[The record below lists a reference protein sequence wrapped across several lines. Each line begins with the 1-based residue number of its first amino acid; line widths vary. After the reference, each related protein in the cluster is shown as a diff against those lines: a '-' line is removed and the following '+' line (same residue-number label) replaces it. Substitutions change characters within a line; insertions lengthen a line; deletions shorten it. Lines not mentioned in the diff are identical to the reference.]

1 MRAELD
7 AERAE
12 RRRLEDQNERLRH
25 FIRQLQRM
33 QFGRRSEKLDPD
45 QLALALEDLE
55 QAVAES
61 EAEAEKADPP
71 VRQARGRQRR
81 QSRGALP
88 DHLPRIEV
96 VIEPATTVC
105 PCCNG
110 AMHVIGEDRSERLD
124 VIPMRYQVIVT
135 RRPKYGCRT
144 CQSAVVQAP
153 APPRLIEGGLPTE
166 RMVAHVLVTK
176 YADHAPLYRQ
186 AQMLAR
192 QGIAI
197 DRSTLASWVGYAA
210 AELKPLWRLL
220 RDQLLGSAKLFVD
233 ETTAPVLDPG
243 RGRTKTGYFWAIAR
257 DDRPW
262 GGSDPPAVV
271 YSYAP
276 GRGSEH
282 ASALLKDFRGIL
294 QTDGYVAYKSVAKP
308 PDIEGGTGDGVM
320 LAHCWAH
327 CRTAVLRHR
336 QSGPAPIAREAL
348 QRIAALYEIEAEIR
362 GKSAAERQAARQVRS
377 KPLVD
382 ALKLWLEQRAAELPR
397 KSALA
402 EAIGYALNQWDGLA
416 RFLDDGRIEIDSN
429 TVERSMRPIA
439 LNRKNALFAGHD
451 LGAEN
456 WAVLAS
462 LIETCKLHG
471 VNPEAWL
478 ADVLTRLVDN
488 WPNRR
493 LAELTPWAW
502 QAAQNTSIA
511 PRRERHCRGRGR
523 TQAIKQATN
532 RCPRSSAYFQHWDCD
547 GMKLGHFL
555 SSRSDDGSA
564 WHARFKISPP
574 IGTYFVSA
582 AR

>member
-1 MRAELD
+1 MTSLDGLPDDPFGLREAVLATRAELD
-7 AERAE
+7 AERAL
-12 RRRLEDQNERLRH
+12 RQHLEDQNERLRH

-45 QLALALEDLE
+45 QLNLALEDLE
-55 QAVAES
+55 QSTAEAD
-61 EAEAEKADPP
+61 AEAEKADPP
-71 VRQARGRQRR
+71 LRRSRGRQRR

-96 VIEPATTVC
+96 VIEPPTTVC
-105 PCCNG
+105 PCCSG

-124 VIPMRYQVIVT
+124 VIPMRYQVVVT
-135 RRPKYGCRT
+135 RRPKYGCRA
-144 CQSAVVQAP
+144 CQGAVVQAP

-192 QGIAI
+192 QGIVI
-197 DRSTLASWVGYAA
+197 DRSTLAAWVGYAA

-220 RDQLLGSAKLFVD
+220 RDELLASAKLFVD
-233 ETTAPVLDPG
+233 ETPVPVLDPG

-262 GGSDPPAVV
+262 GGGDPPAVI

-276 GRGSEH
+276 GRGNEH
-282 ASALLKDFRGIL
+282 AAALLKDFRGTL
-294 QTDGYVAYKSVAKP
+294 QTDAYIAYKSVAKP
-308 PDIEGGTGDGVM
+308 PDIEGGPGEAVI

-327 CRTAVLRHR
+327 CRRRFFEIAHKR
-336 QSGPAPIAREAL
+336 PAPIAREAL

-362 GKSAAERQAARQVRS
+362 GLSAEERRAARQLRT
-377 KPLVD
+377 KPLLD
-382 ALKLWLEQRAAELPR
+382 AMKLWLEKRLAELPR
-397 KSALA
+397 KSPLA
-402 EAIGYALNQWDGLA
+402 EAVGYPLNQWQGLT

-451 LGAEN
+451 FGAEN

-478 ADVLTRLVDN
+478 ADVLTRLVGG
-488 WPNRR
+488 WPNRQ

-502 QAAQNTSIA
+502 QAARNGFD
-511 PRRERHCRGRGR
+511 R
-523 TQAIKQATN
+523 
-532 RCPRSSAYFQHWDCD
+532 
-547 GMKLGHFL
+547 
-555 SSRSDDGSA
+555 
-564 WHARFKISPP
+564 
-574 IGTYFVSA
+574 VA
-582 AR
+582 A

>member
-1 MRAELD
+1 MTTALEGLPDDPDGLRAAVLAMRAELD

-12 RRRLEDQNERLRH
+12 RRRVEDQNERLRH
-25 FIRQLQRM
+25 FIRQVQRM

-61 EAEAEKADPP
+61 EAEEEKADQA

-96 VIEPATTVC
+96 VIEPEQTAC
-105 PCCNG
+105 PCCKS

-124 VIPMRYQVIVT
+124 VIPARYQVILT
-135 RRPKYGCRT
+135 RRPKYGCRA
-144 CQSAVVQAP
+144 CASAVVQAP

-186 AQMLAR
+186 AQILAR

-197 DRSTLASWVGYAA
+197 DRSTLACWVGYAA
-210 AELKPLWRLL
+210 AELKPLWRLI
-220 RDQLLGSAKLFVD
+220 REDLLGAAKLFVD
-233 ETTAPVLDPG
+233 ETKAPVLDPG

-294 QTDGYVAYKSVAKP
+294 QSDGYVAYKSVAGSTGGVG
-308 PDIEGGTGDGVM
+308 DDASQGTGVT

-327 CRTAVLRHR
+327 CRRRFFDIAKA
-336 QSGPAPIAREAL
+336 GPAPIAREAL
-348 QRIAALYEIEAEIR
+348 HRIAALYEVEDPGEERRGAPGRPAGSLEAAGR
-362 GKSAAERQAARQVRS
+362 R
-377 KPLVD
+377 
-382 ALKLWLEQRAAELPR
+382 
-397 KSALA
+397 A
-402 EAIGYALNQWDGLA
+402 EAL
-416 RFLDDGRIEIDSN
+416 
-429 TVERSMRPIA
+429 
-439 LNRKNALFAGHD
+439 
-451 LGAEN
+451 
-456 WAVLAS
+456 
-462 LIETCKLHG
+462 
-471 VNPEAWL
+471 
-478 ADVLTRLVDN
+478 
-488 WPNRR
+488 
-493 LAELTPWAW
+493 
-502 QAAQNTSIA
+502 
-511 PRRERHCRGRGR
+511 
-523 TQAIKQATN
+523 
-532 RCPRSSAYFQHWDCD
+532 
-547 GMKLGHFL
+547 
-555 SSRSDDGSA
+555 
-564 WHARFKISPP
+564 
-574 IGTYFVSA
+574 VSA
-582 AR
+582 ARRRTASESGARRGDRLCAEPMGRARPLPRRRSDRDRLQHRRAINAADRPQPQERAVRRPRPRRRKLGRAGLAHR